1 MVIGYVLFFVAGLA
15 FGYAAPGGWKW
26 APLLFP
32 TVLALGAF
40 FREGGVDGEV
50 VVRLV
55 VALVLTAVGVLLGRM
70 IEERAGSETA
80 RAG

>member
-1 MVIGYVLFFVAGLA
+1 MVIGYVLFFLAGLA

-32 TVLALGAF
+32 IVLALGAF
-40 FREGGVDGEV
+40 ARDGVDGEV

-70 IEERAGSETA
+70 LETRAGGETA

>member
-1 MVIGYVLFFVAGLA
+1 MVIGYVLFFLAGLA

-26 APLLFP
+26 APLAFP
-32 TVLALGAF
+32 IVLALGAVF
-40 FREGGVDGEV
+40 QNGLDGEV
-50 VVRLV
+50 LVRLI

-70 IEERAGSETA
+70 LEARSGGEAA